1 MRRAGFVDDR
11 GAQGALFLDRI
22 RDRRNGEARERDP
35 NRDEAAG
42 HDELRAA
49 VVVVVVV
56 FFVVI
61 VPPVVLGAA
70 PRIDDLAG
78 AGFVLLSD
86 AARH

>member
-1 MRRAGFVDDR
+1 M
-11 GAQGALFLDRI
+11 FLDRI
-22 RDRRNGEARERDP
+22 RDRSDADPGKRESD
-35 NRDEAAG
+35 RDEAAG